1 MEVASLNVMVSV
13 LSRLLRVLLCR
24 GCGALKLLTAS
35 SWQHLNKPIKL
46 AVGKV
51 LTQPGVARVEPTS
64 CNFLPL
70 CSGGQAEFTAVLL
83 GLLDCVEPEWP

>member
-13 LSRLLRVLLCR
+13 LSRLLRVLPCR

-51 LTQPGVARVEPTS
+51 LTQPGVARVEPAVTF
-64 CNFLPL
+64 FL
-70 CSGGQAEFTAVLL
+70 SAVVDRLNLQPCFL
-83 GLLDCVEPEWP
+83 GLLDCVEPEWL